1 MTHKDFIRAFDELTF
16 SSDFNET
23 AKRRLYAAAQERKE
37 QTGMKHRISKKAKI
51 ALIAA
56 ALILALGLSAG
67 AAAHFMLP
75 KEAQEFM
82 QMEDLHIA
90 DVLANGEFDV
100 QNVTAVKQAVRS
112 QGHTITF
119 EAVVEGTL
127 LKADVFSQLE
137 AMRTGDPTQ
146 IQRTPEE
153 ATYAVITVKKDG
165 GGPVLGLDPV
175 YELHEKLGAS
185 LFIQGIQPLYYHLQ
199 ANYISIDDTVYMF
212 VPLHDAAIFADR
224 ELRIGLYGD
233 FAPTENIL
241 TMDKDGLP
249 VYKASY
255 RGIRAIFQV
264 DLDDSLADHAA
275 VAALEEERPFLPTD
289 WERAH
294 GLAD

>member
-1 MTHKDFIRAFDELTF
+1 MTRKDFIRAFDELTF

-127 LKADVFSQLE
+127 LKANVLSQLM
-137 AMRTGDPTQ
+137 ALRTGDLTQ
-146 IQRTPEE
+146 IEETPEK

-175 YELHEKLGAS
+175 YELHSNLGAS
-185 LFIQGIQPLYYHLQ
+185 LCIQGIPPICHSYVGQFITIE
-199 ANYISIDDTVYMF
+199 NTVYMF
-212 VPLHDAAIFADR
+212 VPLLEAAIFADR
-224 ELRIGLYGD
+224 ELRICVYGS
-233 FAPTENIL
+233 FAPGENIL
-241 TMDKDGLP
+241 GMGKDGLP
-249 VYKASY
+249 EFKASY
-255 RGIRAIFQV
+255 HGIRAMFEI

-275 VAALEEERPFLPTD
+275 VAAMEEKSPFLPTD